1 MFIRV
6 LVADIYLGQWQ
17 VFISVSVTGVLCWLQ
32 GQLLCVA
39 SLLCVGGTC
48 SPLGVGG
55 SVHLSL
61 CQWQAFTSVRWW
73 QVFISLCVAGR
84 RLHLLVAR
92 RLVVG
97 VYLCVGVTRMFT
109 SIGAVGRKCLPLHL
123 LPTSSFVDGR

>member
-1 MFIRV
+1 MFIHV

-17 VFISVSVTGVLCWLQ
+17 VFISVSVTGVLCWCQ

-84 RLHLLVAR
+84 HLHLFLARTLVA
-92 RLVVG
+92 G
-97 VYLCVGVTRMFT
+97 VYLCVGSRYLFT
-109 SIGAVGRKCLPLHL
+109 CVNGRCSPLCW
-123 LPTSSFVDGR
+123 